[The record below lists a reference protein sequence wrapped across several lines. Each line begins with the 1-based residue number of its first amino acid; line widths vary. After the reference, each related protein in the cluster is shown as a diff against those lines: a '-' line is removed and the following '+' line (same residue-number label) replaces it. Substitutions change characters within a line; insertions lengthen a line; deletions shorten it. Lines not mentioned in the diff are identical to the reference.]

1 MFFYDIDKLCLDKIT
16 VNTILWHGKTI
27 SLRSKVVTTE
37 ALCICLNQEI
47 LYCLCGHLRNSETY
61 ITMMFLKQ
69 TYQFSFLIYV
79 LLTYLSIKIL
89 NVAAKTVAEK
99 SVRFFPS

>member
-1 MFFYDIDKLCLDKIT
+1 MA
-16 VNTILWHGKTI
+16 WKTI

-37 ALCICLNQEI
+37 ALCICLNLEI

-79 LLTYLSIKIL
+79 LLTYLSIEIL